1 MTNNTLILQMVAELN
16 NLPLIYSSIE
26 LTSQANSAINSIVA
40 RLDSLPSNHPV
51 LQFIHCN
58 AHLAAEVMSY
68 YKNGAVWPS
77 SVPQLFYPGYQ
88 PDTVSLSSPLV
99 PPRPSGPRR
108 GYPFPGTSPLHYE
121 GKGTGVYIWS
131 EITGQFQYVGSTIN
145 FVQRMTAQW
154 QDFLTGSGTSAM
166 YQWACVNGGVHELH
180 WYEAFKFF
188 NFYLGYLQ
196 ANPYCVLNVWE
207 LCLLKAV
214 SELLPRIVEQSLLAQ
229 FHFKWNKQQTVQFY
243 FTSLRSQA
251 IASFLKGPELVICN
265 AYSGVVLRADVPNP
279 TIAADLL
286 GLRTRAY
293 LVYCVENGISFYSP
307 TFKQTVIVNYKQL
320 LTPPFLR
327 GISIDNNKCNIGL

>member
-1 MTNNTLILQMVAELN
+1 MTNNTLILQMVSELN
-16 NLPLIYSSIE
+16 NLPLIYSSLE

-58 AHLAAEVMSY
+58 AHIAAEVMSY

-88 PDTVSLSSPLV
+88 PDTVSLSS
-99 PPRPSGPRR
+99 
-108 GYPFPGTSPLHYE
+108 
-121 GKGTGVYIWS
+121 GVYIWS
-131 EITGQFQYVGSTIN
+131 EITGQFQYVGSTLN

-180 WYEAFKFF
+180 WYEAFKSF

-243 FTSLRSQA
+243 FTSLRAQA

-265 AYSGVVLRADVPNP
+265 ANSGVVLRADVPNP

-320 LTPPFLR
+320 LTSPF
-327 GISIDNNKCNIGL
+327 CEV